1 MLDECKQAW
10 VEKELCFEPKFE
22 MSLRRSSPHWNILN
36 IECYGITGTKSML
49 CCEMTH
55 FKEWHCPFQENEERK
70 LQIASGPSDSAP
82 ACVGKGKGLLSSVIL
97 SLGLFF
103 IILNNNMKR
112 SVIEDQKATS
122 VISKYQNE
130 Y

>member
-1 MLDECKQAW
+1 
-10 VEKELCFEPKFE
+10 
-22 MSLRRSSPHWNILN
+22 
-36 IECYGITGTKSML
+36 ML

-82 ACVGKGKGLLSSVIL
+82 ACVGKGKGLHMYVPASSVIL